1 MSDDTNI
8 PPVMWE
14 KLDRTAGAAEVITAP
29 SLTYWQDVRRRLWAN
44 KPAVVSIAF
53 ITLLILSAIFGP
65 MLSPFSYYEQNL
77 KLANIPPVFETYR
90 VTDSTGAETRFFLN
104 ASNFNL
110 YEVDNSGHIV
120 GIIRGERKDMLKKSQ
135 AFEFGDKTVVLDYS
149 SLPARLVAPDGSVLQ
164 PEGWQWNMTYLFGTD
179 QLGRDVLVRQL
190 YGARIS
196 LTVAFVATLV
206 NFFIGIFYGGIA
218 GYVGGKTDA
227 VMMRIVEIIST
238 IPLTLYVILLMV
250 VLDSGLI
257 SIVVAIGSVFW
268 VDMARMVRG
277 QILTL
282 KQQDYVA
289 AARTMGAGTGRILTK
304 HLLPNSIGPILVTLT
319 MLIPS
324 AIFIESFMSFIGLG
338 VTPPMASWG
347 TLTSEAVETLRAY
360 PHQLFFPAAAISLT
374 MFAFN
379 FLGDGLRDALDPRMR
394 K

>member
-1 MSDDTNI
+1 MSDEIID
-8 PPVMWE
+8 PRMWE
-14 KLDRTAGAAEVITAP
+14 KLDRSVVAPDAIAAP
-29 SLTYWQDVRRRLWAN
+29 SLTYWQDVRKRLWAN
-44 KPAVVSIAF
+44 KPAVVSIGF
-53 ITLLILSAIFGP
+53 IILLILAAIFGP
-65 MLSPFSYYEQNL
+65 LFSPFSYADQSL
-77 KLANIPPVFETYR
+77 KLANLPPVFEAYR
-90 VTDSTGAETRFFLN
+90 VGDKRFFLN

-110 YEVDNSGHIV
+110 YQVSDGGQVEE
-120 GIIRGERKDMLKKSQ
+120 IIRGERKDMLKKRQ
-135 AFEFGDKTVVLDYS
+135 AFKFGDETVTLDYS
-149 SLPARLVAPDGSVLQ
+149 SLPAKLLTADGSVLR
-164 PEGWQWNMTYLFGTD
+164 PEGLQWNMTYLFGTD
-179 QLGRDVLVRQL
+179 QLGRDVLVRQMI
-190 YGARIS
+190 GARIS

-227 VMMRIVEIIST
+227 IMMRFVEIIST

-277 QILTL
+277 QILML

-289 AARTMGAGTGRILTK
+289 AARTMGAGTGRILVK
-304 HLLPNSIGPILVTLT
+304 HLLPNSVGPILVTLT

-338 VTPPMASWG
+338 VTPPLASWG

>member
-53 ITLLILSAIFGP
+53 IILLILSAIFGP